1 MTLQST
7 KLSGIYLFG
16 TVYRLRKIIL
26 REDNMAK
33 KAIIIGAGPAG
44 LTAAYELLTRTD
56 IEPVI
61 LEENDFVG
69 GISATLDYKHN
80 KIDMGGHRFFSK
92 SERVMDWWL
101 SILPLQGKPAKDD
114 ILLDREVELSSAAD
128 APDPEKTDKVMLKR
142 HRLSRI
148 YYLKTFFSYPVSLNM
163 DTIKGLGLWRMCKIG
178 CSYLKA
184 LAFPIKNEKS
194 LQDFMINRFGRE
206 LYLTFFKDYT
216 EKLWGIDCSKIS
228 AEWGA
233 QRIKG
238 ISILKVLKQ
247 MAKNISGNKGGAVET
262 SFIDS
267 FFYPKFGPGHMW
279 QSVAGLVEEKG
290 GKILCKHKVIRVV
303 KKNGRITSVEALDDK
318 GKLRV
323 FEGDIFISTMPVK
336 DLIASMT
343 DVPAKIKKIADGLMY
358 RDFRTVG
365 ILLNKLKLK
374 NTTRFK
380 TVNNIV
386 PDTWIYIQER
396 DVKLGRLQIFNNWS
410 PYMVNDFENTVWI
423 GLEYFCNEQDK
434 IWTDDDDTFIKFAIE
449 EASQIGIFDKAD
461 VLDAYT
467 HRVKKAYPAYFGTYD
482 KFGDIKDYVNTIDN
496 LYLVGRNGMHRYNN
510 MDHSTLA
517 AMKTVDFILGEC
529 NDREEIWSVNT
540 EADYHEEKADSSS
553 AKISAQ
559 S

>member
-114 ILLDREVELSSAAD
+114 ILLGREVELSTAAD

-163 DTIKGLGLWRMCKIG
+163 DTIKGLGLWRMFKIG

-184 LAFPIKNEKS
+184 LAFPIKDEKS

-279 QSVAGLVEEKG
+279 QNVAREVEEKG

-303 KKNGRITSVEALDDK
+303 KKNGRIASVEALDDK

-336 DLIASMT
+336 DLFASMT

-374 NTTRFK
+374 NTTHFK

-410 PYMVNDFENTVWI
+410 PYMVKDFENTVWI

-449 EASQIGIFDKAD
+449 EASQIGIFDKTD

-540 EADYHEEKADSSS
+540 EADYHEEKKS
-553 AKISAQ
+553 A
-559 S
+559 

>member
-1 MTLQST
+1 
-7 KLSGIYLFG
+7 
-16 TVYRLRKIIL
+16 
-26 REDNMAK
+26 MAK

-114 ILLDREVELSSAAD
+114 ILLAREVELSSAAD

-184 LAFPIKNEKS
+184 LAFPIKDGKS

-279 QSVAGLVEEKG
+279 QSVAGLAERYYASIKSFAWLKRTAGLLLSKLLTIKG
-290 GKILCKHKVIRVV
+290 SYG
-303 KKNGRITSVEALDDK
+303 
-318 GKLRV
+318 
-323 FEGDIFISTMPVK
+323 F
-336 DLIASMT
+336 
-343 DVPAKIKKIADGLMY
+343 
-358 RDFRTVG
+358 
-365 ILLNKLKLK
+365 LK
-374 NTTRFK
+374 
-380 TVNNIV
+380 
-386 PDTWIYIQER
+386 
-396 DVKLGRLQIFNNWS
+396 
-410 PYMVNDFENTVWI
+410 
-423 GLEYFCNEQDK
+423 
-434 IWTDDDDTFIKFAIE
+434 
-449 EASQIGIFDKAD
+449 GIFSF
-461 VLDAYT
+461 LQCLS
-467 HRVKKAYPAYFGTYD
+467 R
-482 KFGDIKDYVNTIDN
+482 I
-496 LYLVGRNGMHRYNN
+496 
-510 MDHSTLA
+510 
-517 AMKTVDFILGEC
+517 
-529 NDREEIWSVNT
+529 
-540 EADYHEEKADSSS
+540 
-553 AKISAQ
+553 
-559 S
+559 

>member
-1 MTLQST
+1 
-7 KLSGIYLFG
+7 
-16 TVYRLRKIIL
+16 
-26 REDNMAK
+26 MAK

-101 SILPLQGKPAKDD
+101 SILPLQGKPSKDD
-114 ILLDREVELSSAAD
+114 ILLGREVELSTAAD

-163 DTIKGLGLWRMCKIG
+163 DTIKGLGLWRMFKIG

-184 LAFPIKNEKS
+184 LAFPIKDEKS

-279 QSVAGLVEEKG
+279 QNVAREVEEKG

-336 DLIASMT
+336 DLFASMT

-374 NTTRFK
+374 NTTHFK

-410 PYMVNDFENTVWI
+410 PYMVKDFENTVWI

-449 EASQIGIFDKAD
+449 EASQIGIFDKTD

-540 EADYHEEKADSSS
+540 EADYHEEKKS
-553 AKISAQ
+553 A
-559 S
+559 

>member
-114 ILLDREVELSSAAD
+114 ILLGREVELSTAAD

-163 DTIKGLGLWRMCKIG
+163 DTIKGLGLWRMFKIG

-184 LAFPIKNEKS
+184 LAFPIKDEKS

-279 QSVAGLVEEKG
+279 QNVAREVEEKG

-336 DLIASMT
+336 DLFASMT

-374 NTTRFK
+374 NTTHFK

-410 PYMVNDFENTVWI
+410 PYMVKDFENTVWI

-449 EASQIGIFDKAD
+449 EASQIGIFDKTD

-540 EADYHEEKADSSS
+540 EADYHEEKKS
-553 AKISAQ
+553 A
-559 S
+559 

>member
-101 SILPLQGKPAKDD
+101 SILPLQGKPSKDD
-114 ILLDREVELSSAAD
+114 ILLGREVELSTAAD

-163 DTIKGLGLWRMCKIG
+163 DTIKGLGLRRMFKIG

-184 LAFPIKNEKS
+184 LAFPIKDEKS

-279 QSVAGLVEEKG
+279 QNVAREVEEKG

-303 KKNGRITSVEALDDK
+303 KKNGRIASVEALDDK

>member
-7 KLSGIYLFG
+7 KQSGIYLFG

-114 ILLDREVELSSAAD
+114 ILLGREVELSMAAD

-163 DTIKGLGLWRMCKIG
+163 DTIKGLGLWRMFKIG

-184 LAFPIKNEKS
+184 LAFPIKDEKS

-279 QSVAGLVEEKG
+279 QNVAREVEEKG

-336 DLIASMT
+336 DLFASMT

-374 NTTRFK
+374 NTTHFK

-410 PYMVNDFENTVWI
+410 PYMVKDFENTVWI

-434 IWTDDDDTFIKFAIE
+434 IWTDDDDIFIKFAIE
-449 EASQIGIFDKAD
+449 EASQIGIFDKTD

-540 EADYHEEKADSSS
+540 EADYHEEKKS
-553 AKISAQ
+553 A
-559 S
+559 

>member
-1 MTLQST
+1 
-7 KLSGIYLFG
+7 
-16 TVYRLRKIIL
+16 
-26 REDNMAK
+26 MAK

-114 ILLDREVELSSAAD
+114 ILLAREVELSSAAD

-467 HRVKKAYPAYFGTYD
+467 HTVKKAYPAYFGTYD

>member
-114 ILLDREVELSSAAD
+114 ILLGREVELSKAAD

-163 DTIKGLGLWRMCKIG
+163 DTIKGLGLWRMFKIG

-184 LAFPIKNEKS
+184 LAFPIKDEKS

-279 QSVAGLVEEKG
+279 QNVAREVEEKG

-303 KKNGRITSVEALDDK
+303 KKNGRIASVEALDDK

-336 DLIASMT
+336 DLFASMT

-374 NTTRFK
+374 NTTHFK

-410 PYMVNDFENTVWI
+410 PYMVKDFENTVWI

-449 EASQIGIFDKAD
+449 EASQIGIFDKTD

-540 EADYHEEKADSSS
+540 EADYHEEKKS
-553 AKISAQ
+553 A
-559 S
+559 

>member
-1 MTLQST
+1 
-7 KLSGIYLFG
+7 
-16 TVYRLRKIIL
+16 
-26 REDNMAK
+26 
-33 KAIIIGAGPAG
+33 
-44 LTAAYELLTRTD
+44 
-56 IEPVI
+56 
-61 LEENDFVG
+61 
-69 GISATLDYKHN
+69 
-80 KIDMGGHRFFSK
+80 
-92 SERVMDWWL
+92 
-101 SILPLQGKPAKDD
+101 
-114 ILLDREVELSSAAD
+114 
-128 APDPEKTDKVMLKR
+128 
-142 HRLSRI
+142 
-148 YYLKTFFSYPVSLNM
+148 
-163 DTIKGLGLWRMCKIG
+163 
-178 CSYLKA
+178 
-184 LAFPIKNEKS
+184 
-194 LQDFMINRFGRE
+194 
-206 LYLTFFKDYT
+206 
-216 EKLWGIDCSKIS
+216 
-228 AEWGA
+228 
-233 QRIKG
+233 
-238 ISILKVLKQ
+238 
-247 MAKNISGNKGGAVET
+247 
-262 SFIDS
+262 
-267 FFYPKFGPGHMW
+267 MW

>member
-114 ILLDREVELSSAAD
+114 ILLSREVELSTAAD

-163 DTIKGLGLWRMCKIG
+163 DTIKGLGLWRMFKIG

-184 LAFPIKNEKS
+184 LAFPIKDEKS

-279 QSVAGLVEEKG
+279 QNVAREVEEKG

-303 KKNGRITSVEALDDK
+303 KKNGRIASVEALDDK

-336 DLIASMT
+336 DLFASMT

-374 NTTRFK
+374 NTTHFK

-410 PYMVNDFENTVWI
+410 PYMVKDFENTVWI

-449 EASQIGIFDKAD
+449 EASQIGIFDKTD

-540 EADYHEEKADSSS
+540 EADYHEEKKS
-553 AKISAQ
+553 A
-559 S
+559 

>member
-101 SILPLQGKPAKDD
+101 SILPLQGKPSKDD
-114 ILLDREVELSSAAD
+114 ILLGREVELSTAAD

-163 DTIKGLGLWRMCKIG
+163 DTIKGLGLWRMFKIG

-184 LAFPIKNEKS
+184 LAFPIKDEKS

-279 QSVAGLVEEKG
+279 QNVAREVEEKG

-303 KKNGRITSVEALDDK
+303 KKNGRIASVEALDDK

-336 DLIASMT
+336 DLFASMT

-374 NTTRFK
+374 NTTHFK

-410 PYMVNDFENTVWI
+410 PYMVKDFENTVWI

-449 EASQIGIFDKAD
+449 EASQIGIFDKTD

-540 EADYHEEKADSSS
+540 EADYHEEKKS
-553 AKISAQ
+553 A
-559 S
+559 

>member
-1 MTLQST
+1 
-7 KLSGIYLFG
+7 
-16 TVYRLRKIIL
+16 
-26 REDNMAK
+26 MAK

-114 ILLDREVELSSAAD
+114 ILLAREVELSSAAD

-184 LAFPIKNEKS
+184 LAFPIKDEKS

-206 LYLTFFKDYT
+206 LYLTFFNDYT

-290 GKILCKHKVIRVV
+290 GKILRKHKVIRVV
-303 KKNGRITSVEALDDK
+303 KKNGRITSVEVT
-318 GKLRV
+318 G
-323 FEGDIFISTMPVK
+323 F
-336 DLIASMT
+336 
-343 DVPAKIKKIADGLMY
+343 
-358 RDFRTVG
+358 
-365 ILLNKLKLK
+365 
-374 NTTRFK
+374 
-380 TVNNIV
+380 
-386 PDTWIYIQER
+386 
-396 DVKLGRLQIFNNWS
+396 
-410 PYMVNDFENTVWI
+410 
-423 GLEYFCNEQDK
+423 
-434 IWTDDDDTFIKFAIE
+434 
-449 EASQIGIFDKAD
+449 
-461 VLDAYT
+461 
-467 HRVKKAYPAYFGTYD
+467 
-482 KFGDIKDYVNTIDN
+482 
-496 LYLVGRNGMHRYNN
+496 
-510 MDHSTLA
+510 
-517 AMKTVDFILGEC
+517 
-529 NDREEIWSVNT
+529 
-540 EADYHEEKADSSS
+540 
-553 AKISAQ
+553 
-559 S
+559 

>member
-1 MTLQST
+1 
-7 KLSGIYLFG
+7 
-16 TVYRLRKIIL
+16 
-26 REDNMAK
+26 MAK

-279 QSVAGLVEEKG
+279 QNVAGLVEEKG

>member
-1 MTLQST
+1 
-7 KLSGIYLFG
+7 
-16 TVYRLRKIIL
+16 
-26 REDNMAK
+26 MAK
-33 KAIIIGAGPAG
+33 KAVIIGAGPAG
-44 LTAAYELLTRTD
+44 LTAAYELLTRSD

-69 GISATLDYKHN
+69 GISATLDYKNN

-101 SILPLQGKPAKDD
+101 SILPLQGAPSKDD
-114 ILLDREVELSSAAD
+114 LLLDRKVELSTLPE
-128 APDPEKTDKVMLKR
+128 APNPEKTDKVMLKR

-148 YYLKTFFSYPVSLNM
+148 YYLKTFFDYPVSLNM
-163 DTIKGLGLWRMCKIG
+163 NTIKGLGLWRMFKIG

-184 LAFPIKNEKS
+184 LAFPIKEEKS
-194 LQDFMINRFGRE
+194 LEDFMINRFGRE

-216 EKLWGIDCSKIS
+216 EKLWGIDCAKIS

-238 ISILKVLKQ
+238 ISILKVIKQ
-247 MAKNISGNKGGAVET
+247 MFNNLFGHKGKAVET

-267 FFYPKFGPGHMW
+267 FYYPKFGPGHLW
-279 QSVAGLVEEKG
+279 QSVAEQVEAKG
-290 GKILCKHKVIRVV
+290 GKILRRHKVIRVV
-303 KKNGRITSVEALDDK
+303 KKNNRITAVEALDDK
-318 GKLRV
+318 GKLKV

-336 DLIASMT
+336 DLVETMT
-343 DVPAKIKKIADGLMY
+343 DVPTKVKKVAEGLMY

-365 ILLNKLKLK
+365 ILLNKLKIK
-374 NTTRFK
+374 NTTHFK
-380 TVNNIV
+380 TVSNIV
-386 PDTWIYIQER
+386 PDTWIYVQER

-410 PYMVNDFENTVWI
+410 PYLVNDLENTVWI

-434 IWTDDDDTFIKFAIE
+434 IWTDDDETFIKFAIG
-449 EASQIGIFDKAD
+449 EAAKIGIFDEAD

-467 HRVKKAYPAYFGTYD
+467 HKVKKAYPAYFGTYD
-482 KFGDIKDYVNTIDN
+482 RFDEIKNYVNGIDN

-517 AMKTVDFILGEC
+517 AMKTVDFILGEGSS
-529 NDREEIWSVNT
+529 REEIWSVNT
-540 EADYHEEKADSSS
+540 ESDYHEEKQA
-553 AKISAQ
+553 
-559 S
+559 

>member
-1 MTLQST
+1 
-7 KLSGIYLFG
+7 
-16 TVYRLRKIIL
+16 
-26 REDNMAK
+26 MAK

-101 SILPLQGKPAKDD
+101 SILPLQGKPAEDD
-114 ILLDREVELSSAAD
+114 ILLAREVELSSAAD

-184 LAFPIKNEKS
+184 LAFPIKDEKS

-206 LYLTFFKDYT
+206 LYLTFFKDHT

-262 SFIDS
+262 SFIDC
-267 FFYPKFGPGHMW
+267 FFYPKFGPGHMC

-290 GKILCKHKVIRVV
+290 GKIKGLPAPWEKAFLLY
-303 KKNGRITSVEALDDK
+303 ALDK
-318 GKLRV
+318 
-323 FEGDIFISTMPVK
+323 PV
-336 DLIASMT
+336 
-343 DVPAKIKKIADGLMY
+343 
-358 RDFRTVG
+358 
-365 ILLNKLKLK
+365 IL
-374 NTTRFK
+374 
-380 TVNNIV
+380 V
-386 PDTWIYIQER
+386 Y
-396 DVKLGRLQIFNNWS
+396 S
-410 PYMVNDFENTVWI
+410 
-423 GLEYFCNEQDK
+423 
-434 IWTDDDDTFIKFAIE
+434 
-449 EASQIGIFDKAD
+449 
-461 VLDAYT
+461 
-467 HRVKKAYPAYFGTYD
+467 
-482 KFGDIKDYVNTIDN
+482 
-496 LYLVGRNGMHRYNN
+496 
-510 MDHSTLA
+510 
-517 AMKTVDFILGEC
+517 
-529 NDREEIWSVNT
+529 
-540 EADYHEEKADSSS
+540 
-553 AKISAQ
+553 
-559 S
+559 

>member
-1 MTLQST
+1 
-7 KLSGIYLFG
+7 
-16 TVYRLRKIIL
+16 
-26 REDNMAK
+26 MAK

-114 ILLDREVELSSAAD
+114 ILLAREVELSSAAD

-184 LAFPIKNEKS
+184 LAFPIKDEKS

-279 QSVAGLVEEKG
+279 QSVAGLVEEKRR
-290 GKILCKHKVIRVV
+290 K
-303 KKNGRITSVEALDDK
+303 
-318 GKLRV
+318 
-323 FEGDIFISTMPVK
+323 DIMQ
-336 DLIASMT
+336 A
-343 DVPAKIKKIADGLMY
+343 
-358 RDFRTVG
+358 
-365 ILLNKLKLK
+365 
-374 NTTRFK
+374 
-380 TVNNIV
+380 
-386 PDTWIYIQER
+386 
-396 DVKLGRLQIFNNWS
+396 
-410 PYMVNDFENTVWI
+410 
-423 GLEYFCNEQDK
+423 
-434 IWTDDDDTFIKFAIE
+434 
-449 EASQIGIFDKAD
+449 
-461 VLDAYT
+461 
-467 HRVKKAYPAYFGTYD
+467 
-482 KFGDIKDYVNTIDN
+482 
-496 LYLVGRNGMHRYNN
+496 
-510 MDHSTLA
+510 
-517 AMKTVDFILGEC
+517 
-529 NDREEIWSVNT
+529 
-540 EADYHEEKADSSS
+540 
-553 AKISAQ
+553 
-559 S
+559 

>member
-69 GISATLDYKHN
+69 GIHATLDYKHN

-101 SILPLQGKPAKDD
+101 SILPLQGKPSKDD
-114 ILLDREVELSSAAD
+114 ILLGREVELSTAAD

-163 DTIKGLGLWRMCKIG
+163 DTIKGLGLRRMFKIG

-184 LAFPIKNEKS
+184 LAFPIKDEKS

-279 QSVAGLVEEKG
+279 QNVAREVEEKG

-336 DLIASMT
+336 DLFASMT

-374 NTTRFK
+374 NTTHFK

-410 PYMVNDFENTVWI
+410 PYMVKDFENTVWI

-449 EASQIGIFDKAD
+449 EASQIGIFDKTD

-540 EADYHEEKADSSS
+540 EADYHEEKKS
-553 AKISAQ
+553 A
-559 S
+559 